1 MLKNSMVL
9 NKKKKKKKKKKHHSM
24 LVNNK
29 LTYLTSQKYIPRE
42 IQLGTRGQNTQK
54 HMFILAES
62 FIVDPESLFR
72 CKKWA
77 GE

>member
-1 MLKNSMVL
+1 
-9 NKKKKKKKKKKHHSM
+9 M